1 MRCSDRRFP
10 SAGAAGAARTALPL
24 LMGRKVQLMTAAR
37 CPARLRAAPIPR
49 VSFSRSYRTVPRSE
63 DLSVTVTP
71 LGRPRPVP
79 PGSNWAAVQRPL
91 RAAGPRRAATRLC
104 AAAAVTRVGS
114 RAQAGA
120 SCRGV
125 TAPNPAAGQSRAP
138 HR

>member
-1 MRCSDRRFP
+1 M
-10 SAGAAGAARTALPL
+10 
-24 LMGRKVQLMTAAR
+24 
-37 CPARLRAAPIPR
+37 
-49 VSFSRSYRTVPRSE
+49 
-63 DLSVTVTP
+63 TVTP